1 VPGGLGVAAPPTG
14 CNLRQGELEKEK
26 VKGEEEERERRCERR
41 KRLQPPMAVSW
52 IRHWRVL

>member
-26 VKGEEEERERRCERR
+26 VKGEEEERERGGVRGGRGFSS
-41 KRLQPPMAVSW
+41 LW
-52 IRHWRVL
+52 L